1 MGEAGDGKT
10 ALLVM
15 RCTRGRIGLPLI
27 HVIETMRPLA
37 CSAFAGPAGY
47 VRGVAVIR
55 GAPVPVVSVDGLLG
69 AADEGEDGSGR
80 FVLTKF
86 AERQVALKVTGVD
99 GITRLDEA
107 TLKQCPPLLAGGDTR
122 SSLITSLAVLDGQFF
137 ALLNAALLVP
147 DEEWAALREQGLLS

>member
-15 RCTRGRIGLPLI
+15 RCSRGRIGLPLI
-27 HVIETMRPLA
+27 HVVETMRPLA
-37 CSAFAGPAGY
+37 CSAFSGPAGY
-47 VRGVAVIR
+47 VRGVAIIR
-55 GAPVPVVSVDGLLG
+55 GRPVPVVSINGLLDT
-69 AADEGEDGSGR
+69 ADEGEEEAGR

-86 AERQVALKVTGVD
+86 AERQVALKVTEVEGVA
-99 GITRLDEA
+99 RLDDA
-107 TLKQCPPLLAGGDTR
+107 TLKQCPPLLAGGDAR